1 MSNMPALNFP
11 PVVDN
16 TARSQF
22 VTCPTKWAYAN
33 CYNIAPRASSIH
45 LHAGGAFA
53 SGLEHA
59 RKAFYDQGLSPEAA
73 IKIGTE
79 QLLKFYGDF
88 ECPEHINKTKSR
100 MMEALWEYFLEY
112 PLGVDPVKPMKSA
125 GGNHAIEFTFS
136 VPLPIL
142 HPDTNEPLLYAG
154 RFDMLGVYQDTL
166 YAVDEKTASQLGKSW
181 LEQWDLDSQFT
192 GYCWAGQQFNFP
204 VGGAIIRGISI
215 LKEKYGHAQAII
227 HRPQWM
233 LDRWYENLLWDIEAM
248 IQTYERLRNGQ
259 HIKLALDK
267 GICAQYG
274 GCSYATLCKSPNPE
288 RWIATEYGPR
298 EWNPLHKGA

>member
-1 MSNMPALNFP
+1 MPALHFP
-11 PVVDN
+11 AVIDN

-33 CYNIAPRASSIH
+33 CYNIAPLEPSVH

-53 SGLEHA
+53 SGLEFA
-59 RKAFYDQGLSPEAA
+59 RKAFYDEGLSPEAA

-79 QLLKFYGDF
+79 QLLAFYGDF
-88 ECPEHINKTKSR
+88 ECPSHIAKTKER
-100 MMEALWEYFLEY
+100 MMEALWEYFCEY
-112 PLGVDPVKPMKSA
+112 PLGQDPVVPMQAANGK
-125 GGNHAIEFTFS
+125 HAIEFTFS

-142 HPDTNEPLLYAG
+142 HPDTNEPMLYAG
-154 RFDMLGVYQDTL
+154 RFDMLGLYQDTL
-166 YAVDEKTASQLGKSW
+166 FAVDEKTASQLGESW
-181 LEQWDLDSQFT
+181 RKQWDLDSQFT

-227 HRPQWM
+227 SRPQWM
-233 LDRWYENLLWDIEAM
+233 IERWYENLLWDIEAM
-248 IQTYERLRNGQ
+248 VLTYERLRDGKP
-259 HIKLALDK
+259 IKMALDK

-274 GCSYATLCKSPNPE
+274 GCSYAILCKSNNPE
-288 RWIATEYGPR
+288 PWIAAEYGPR